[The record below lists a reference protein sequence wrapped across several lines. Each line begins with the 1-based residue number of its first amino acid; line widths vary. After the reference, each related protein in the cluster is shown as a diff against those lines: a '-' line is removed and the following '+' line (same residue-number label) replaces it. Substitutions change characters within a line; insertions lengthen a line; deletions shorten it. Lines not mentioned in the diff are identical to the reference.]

1 MLIFYY
7 KNIIIYI
14 DNIINMAYSKEE
26 VIKLCKEVHGDKY
39 DYSIT
44 EGVQN
49 VLGKIRYICP
59 IHGVREQ
66 ILHNHLQG
74 KECSE
79 CSKRKLG
86 AYHKFTNENFLEKAK
101 KKHNLDDYDWTN
113 FDVNNRDEKGRVSFY
128 CKKHGKYWDWPS
140 NFIKGHGC
148 HICHGKEKSDKE
160 VREELSK
167 LHPTLD
173 FSQAKYS
180 EKDQLRRIK
189 VICPK
194 HGEQLISYNNLM
206 NGQGCYYCGRER
218 TAIKKTI
225 TNEEFIRRGKEIFGD
240 EYTYEHLDMFNRDE
254 DGKVTV
260 TCPKH
265 GDFKILPTNFFK
277 GVGCPICAESSLEG
291 ELRRFLE
298 ENNIEYIFR
307 CGHKTFKWLGKQHL
321 DFYLPKYNI
330 AVECQGGQHFYSVD
344 KFQGE
349 EGLEKRILLDI
360 DKRKKCRENNL
371 KLLYYANFNNVKF
384 PYKVYTNKE
393 KLLKEIKGE

>member
-1 MLIFYY
+1 
-7 KNIIIYI
+7 
-14 DNIINMAYSKEE
+14 MAYSKEE
-26 VIKLCKEVHGDKY
+26 VIKLCKEVHGNKY

-49 VLGKIRYICP
+49 KLGKIKYICP

-66 ILHNHLQG
+66 IFHNHLQG
-74 KECSE
+74 KGCTECGKKK
-79 CSKRKLG
+79 CG
-86 AYHKFTNENFLEKAK
+86 IYHKFTNDNFLEKAK
-101 KKHNLDDYDWTN
+101 KKHDLGDYDWSN
-113 FDVNNRDEKGRVSFY
+113 FNVNNRDEKGRVEFC

-140 NFIKGHGC
+140 NFIKGYGC
-148 HICHGKEKSDKE
+148 HICYGKEKNDDE
-160 VREELSK
+160 VKEELSK

-180 EKDQLRRIK
+180 EKDHLHRIK

-194 HGEQLISYNNLM
+194 HGEQLISYYNLLQ
-206 NGQGCYYCGRER
+206 GQGCYYCGREQ
-218 TAIKKTI
+218 AALKKTM
-225 TNEEFIRRGKEIFGD
+225 TNEEFMRRGKEIFGD
-240 EYTYEHLDMFNRDE
+240 EYTYDHLDMFNRDE

-291 ELRRFLE
+291 EFRRFLE

-307 CGHKTFKWLGKQHL
+307 CNHKTFKWLGKQHL
-321 DFYLPKYNI
+321 DFYLPEYNV
-330 AVECQGGQHFYSVD
+330 AVECQGGQHFYSVG
-344 KFQGE
+344 KFRGE
-349 EGLEKRILLDI
+349 EGLEKRIMLDI

-371 KLLYYANFNNVKF
+371 KLLYYANFNNIKF
-384 PYKVYTNKE
+384 PYKVYTSKD
-393 KLLKEIKGE
+393 KLLKEIKGG